1 MRTSRLKTLLRR
13 FGVDREGAAAV
24 EFALI
29 LPFLLLLYMGTVEAS
44 SLMTVDRRIAV
55 ISGAMGDLVARW
67 DPDGA
72 AMTSDDITDF
82 FRASEGIIMPYPTT
96 GLQQV
101 VSFVRVNA
109 DGSTEVAW
117 SRGYNGGTQRT
128 AGQPYPEIPSNLR
141 NLASGG
147 FIVASETTYPYRPVL
162 GLVFRDELSLYSES
176 FYLPRF
182 GRPIGAPS

>member
-1 MRTSRLKTLLRR
+1 MSAGRLTHLLRR
-13 FGVDREGAAAV
+13 FGGDREGAAAV

-29 LPFLLLLYMGTVEAS
+29 LPFLLLLYLGTIEAS
-44 SLMTVDRRIAV
+44 SLITVDRRVAV
-55 ISGAMGDLVARW
+55 ISGAVGDLVARW
-67 DPDGA
+67 DPDKA
-72 AMTSDDITDF
+72 AMTGDNLTDF
-82 FRASEGIIMPYPTT
+82 FRASEGIIMPYSTT
-96 GLQQV
+96 GLRQV

-109 DGSTEVAW
+109 DGSTEVVW

-128 AGQPYPEIPSNLR
+128 AGRPYPDIPTNMR